1 LKNHHLAVA
10 FKVTH
15 RGQHRLGGVCCLP
28 LSPNPGSRKWP
39 QPAID
44 HYDAVSVFHHV
55 LHALHLQSG
64 THCAKPFST
73 VTVAV
78 FKSRLKSFLFS
89 KASLLPVLTNTLPG
103 PSASEVTTLW
113 CYTTLFII
121 IIITGCDVNVC
132 RIGAGVDVQ

>member
-1 LKNHHLAVA
+1 MATTCDRPLRRCVN
-10 FKVTH
+10 
-15 RGQHRLGGVCCLP
+15 
-28 LSPNPGSRKWP
+28 LSPRLQNML
-39 QPAID
+39 
-44 HYDAVSVFHHV
+44 F
-55 LHALHLQSG
+55 HALHLQSG

-89 KASLLPVLTNTLPG
+89 KASLLPMLTNTLPG